1 MIKQIGHI
9 CIHTADLD
17 KTLHFYTEVLGLEMT
32 FDFVR
37 DGAPF
42 GYYIHF
48 GNNTFIEVFKGEPGE
63 IGNIAHVAI
72 EVEGMDALIQRIKE
86 HGVEIG
92 EKALGGDNSWQVW
105 VTDPNGIRI
114 EFHEYT
120 PESKQLVGGTVVATW

>member
-9 CIHTADLD
+9 CIHTNDLA
-17 KTLHFYTEVLGLEMT
+17 KTHHFYTEVLGLEQT

-42 GYYIHF
+42 GYYIQF

-72 EVEGMDALIQRIKE
+72 EVEGMDELIQRIKE

-92 EKALGGDNSWQVW
+92 EKTLGGDNSWQVW
-105 VTDPNGIRI
+105 VTDPNGVRI